1 MEIFIQAKF
10 EDYNSGGASQKAVR
24 TVPPI
29 RSQGTVMWVF
39 WDRGLYIKWCIID
52 SLHNPDVSDIVA
64 PYKIKA
70 EYYLLRSCLV
80 DTMKMLLLSIE
91 QVFLLMGKFGWCIT

>member
-29 RSQGTVMWVF
+29 RSQGTVM
-39 WDRGLYIKWCIID
+39 
-52 SLHNPDVSDIVA
+52 
-64 PYKIKA
+64 
-70 EYYLLRSCLV
+70 
-80 DTMKMLLLSIE
+80 
-91 QVFLLMGKFGWCIT
+91 

>member
-39 WDRGLYIKWCIID
+39 WDRGLYIKWWQFTQYRCKWYCGP
-52 SLHNPDVSDIVA
+52 L
-64 PYKIKA
+64 
-70 EYYLLRSCLV
+70 
-80 DTMKMLLLSIE
+80 
-91 QVFLLMGKFGWCIT
+91 